1 MAWVADHLSV
11 AELEAR
17 YEACEDATSSRHF
30 QTIWLLA
37 KGHSTR
43 EVCETTSFGQR
54 WIEQLVE
61 RYNAF
66 GPDSLGDR
74 RRGNGGRATVLK
86 PELLE
91 RLRWRL
97 ADPPPDGGLWTSAK
111 VARWMAGE
119 LGLAKLAAQRG
130 WEALR
135 AIGWSIQKPRPRH
148 AKAAT
153 PEEQAAFK
161 KRSLT
166 SSPKKPSVARA
177 FRSRRSPSTRVA
189 SA

>member
-1 MAWVADHLSV
+1 MARVADHLSA

-43 EVCETTSFGQR
+43 EVSQTTSFGRR
-54 WIEQLVE
+54 WVAQLVE
-61 RYNAF
+61 HYNAF

-74 RRGNGGRATVLK
+74 RRGNGGAATVLK
-86 PELLE
+86 PELLA
-91 RLRWRL
+91 RLRLRL
-97 ADPPPDGGLWTSAK
+97 ADPPPDGGLWMSAK
-111 VARWMAGE
+111 AARWMADE
-119 LGLAKLAAQRG
+119 LGLEKLAAQRG

-135 AIGWSIQKPRPRH
+135 AIGWSIQKPRPRNP
-148 AKAAT
+148 KAAT

-161 KRSLT
+161 KRSPT
-166 SSPKKPSVARA
+166 PSSKKPSVTPA
-177 FRSRRSPSTRVA
+177 FRSRRSPSTSIA